1 MCVFSRRHC
10 RGGLRSGQ
18 RLPSTRGVVRE
29 NRLGR
34 NTNAIAFDRLLAEG
48 YNRDTSRHPYL
59 GCGGSGGFT
68 YGDVAAPNADP
79 EATFVAEV
87 VLPEAPGRA
96 RLVGALP
103 PPARAGANKVCIED
117 PGYIGLKGA
126 IAASG
131 VVLAPSRLIP
141 VLRRLRK
148 HVDRHPPIDSQV
160 VLARFTDE
168 GHFGG
173 HVWRMR
179 LLYRERRD
187 I

>member
-1 MCVFSRRHC
+1 
-10 RGGLRSGQ
+10 L
-18 RLPSTRGVVRE
+18 VRE

-34 NTNAIAFDRLLAEG
+34 NTITIAFDRLLAED
-48 YNRDTSRHPYL
+48 YNRDTPRHPYL

-68 YGDVAAPNADP
+68 YGDVAASDAEP

-87 VLPEAPGRA
+87 VLPEEPGRA
-96 RLVGALP
+96 RSVGALP
-103 PPARAGANKVCIED
+103 PPARAGGNKVCIKD

-126 IAASG
+126 ITASG
-131 VVLAPSRLIP
+131 AVLAPSRLIP

-160 VLARFTDE
+160 VLARFIDE
-168 GHFGG
+168 GHFAG
-173 HVWRMR
+173 HVRRMR
-179 LLYRERRD
+179 LLYREQRD